1 MDKIFAVVDKTGREI
16 HLSKERWLHVRLE
29 HPKITDYEEIENA
42 VKNHPLK
49 WMACLVLEHAQE
61 LFLLH
66 QESSILECYQD
77 LKNLEVSRTKVGSL
91 RKNNS

>member
-61 LFLLH
+61 LESNPHLLVVISYYAFQLLFSHFL
-66 QESSILECYQD
+66 
-77 LKNLEVSRTKVGSL
+77 
-91 RKNNS
+91 